1 MPMVRTEG
9 PSMAKRRRRMEKRRR
24 LYLLLDDWPWGYG
37 IREIDLPSGDDPGR
51 QLIID
56 GGGAAPEGPTYSSSH
71 RLPSAIFR
79 FEAERGQPSHFAGA
93 FGSKI
98 LALQPIVSGT
108 DRKPMDGVPVFDVR
122 TRSFMFGPQRWP
134 EPPAIPI
141 YVPVGGRLFALAGS
155 SFERL
160 YPPLRDEASWEDF
173 MWEWHKLPELLFR
186 SEHVAGYAVHPDGR
200 TIFVSVVGGAAA
212 AAPAASLS
220 FDTAED
226 VFRDGDCEWKQRGQW
241 QLPFAGRA
249 YYDPGLDAWVG
260 LSGDPGTIGHL
271 CSCDV
276 VPTDDV
282 NDSDDAGQ
290 QQQRPAMK
298 LSKEKLF
305 SEVPAERHMGAT
317 LVYMGDVGKFRLL
330 ECIYVEAD
338 ELTTGSDDET
348 NEDSV
353 DEVIEKKDHRKRFNV
368 KGSKKAVE
376 RGAGCRGGRGK
387 RACQS
392 GGPSS
397 GSGTSTSSWTSGR
410 GDTASARLICCPTT
424 GARS

>member
-1 MPMVRTEG
+1 
-9 PSMAKRRRRMEKRRR
+9 
-24 LYLLLDDWPWGYG
+24 
-37 IREIDLPSGDDPGR
+37 
-51 QLIID
+51 
-56 GGGAAPEGPTYSSSH
+56 
-71 RLPSAIFR
+71 
-79 FEAERGQPSHFAGA
+79 
-93 FGSKI
+93 
-98 LALQPIVSGT
+98 
-108 DRKPMDGVPVFDVR
+108 MDGVPVFDVR

-141 YVPVGGRLFALAGS
+141 YVAVGGRLFALAGS

-160 YPPLRDEASWEDF
+160 YPPPRDEASWEDF

-186 SEHVAGYAVHPDGR
+186 SEHVAGYTVHPDGR
-200 TIFVSVVGGAAA
+200 TIFVSVVGGAAV

-260 LSGDPGTIGHL
+260 FSGDPGTIGHL

-368 KGSKKAVE
+368 KVNF
-376 RGAGCRGGRGK
+376 
-387 RACQS
+387 
-392 GGPSS
+392 
-397 GSGTSTSSWTSGR
+397 
-410 GDTASARLICCPTT
+410 
-424 GARS
+424 